1 MVGQQCG
8 GLWFQVFGRLRAS
21 LWAAWG
27 AHKPN
32 AGAAAHTGAARSSA
46 GRISHAGFDRT
57 AHDMLP
63 NSRKCHHLGHA
74 LILAVACRWMRQQ
87 QHGTYTWPP
96 LTLAVTY
103 TITAKLM
110 PFPLNTRAKVS
121 NRVWRA
127 MTPDTVIMHA
137 HAARCQ
143 AHDPGFFYHD
153 FGGSVQERSFALPH
167 PDILCSC
174 QASQQNVHNHA
185 QPHQGAQFAAA
196 ELAVPV
202 EF

>member
-1 MVGQQCG
+1 MGACGFRSLADCVPLYGQRGEHISQMQVLLPTRVQSG
-8 GLWFQVFGRLRAS
+8 RVQAGSVMPGLTGR
-21 LWAAWG
+21 
-27 AHKPN
+27 
-32 AGAAAHTGAARSSA
+32 HTK
-46 GRISHAGFDRT
+46 
-57 AHDMLP
+57 LP
-63 NSRKCHHLGHA
+63 NNRRCHHLGHA
-74 LILAVACRWMRQQ
+74 LNLAVACRWMRQQ

-121 NRVWRA
+121 SRVWRT

-143 AHDPGFFYHD
+143 AHDPGFFYPD
-153 FGGSVQERSFALPH
+153 FGGSVQERSFELPH

-174 QASQQNVHNHA
+174 QASQQTVHNHA